1 MNILVSP
8 YTYLHC
14 HCFTFTN
21 FFFYFLNTDLSSQQT
36 EKITEISHI
45 PFPLGMHILS
55 HYQHSTA
62 E

>member
-8 YTYLHC
+8 YIYLHC
-14 HCFTFTN
+14 HCFTVTN
-21 FFFYFLNTDLSSQQT
+21 LFYFLNTDLSSQQI
-36 EKITEISHI
+36 EKMTEISHI
-45 PFPLGMHILS
+45 PFPLGMHILF

>member
-14 HCFTFTN
+14 HCLTFTN
-21 FFFYFLNTDLSSQQT
+21 NSHFLNTDLSSQQI

-55 HYQHSTA
+55 HYQHSKA